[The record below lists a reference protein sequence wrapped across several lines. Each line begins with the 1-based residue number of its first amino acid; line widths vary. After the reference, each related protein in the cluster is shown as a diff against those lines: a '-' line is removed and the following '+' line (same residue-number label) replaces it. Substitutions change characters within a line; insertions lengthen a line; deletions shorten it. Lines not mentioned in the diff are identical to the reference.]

1 MIVAALMPAEN
12 NLTMFQKA
20 VRDIVAHDPMGP
32 GMGAELLVARMLAAV
47 RIWPDGD
54 ATAPGFLD
62 RGTEFTSADWQA
74 LLHRMAERW
83 REKHTERFNPFEERL
98 ESERLRPGTIENF
111 RRLVLSSLDR
121 AGQVSPELI
130 AATLDLPLTSRLG
143 PPVRLASEWEQVVV
157 DLVEPRPVGRVFCGF
172 ESASGIALKLAMEGA
187 RVRLDI
193 QNYDTAVICACLALA
208 GDADLVVRL
217 GDPMDLA
224 ASDLGS
230 EPTPFDT
237 AIVVPPIGVRLQ
249 PGRGGPDMTGLLP
262 YSSSESGGVALAI
275 ARARHRAICVVPPS
289 FLFKA
294 TRADQHFKEVVAR
307 EFGLETIVGLPR
319 GVYPNTSI
327 MAALLL
333 FDLDRGRP
341 TETGQVLVVDAVD
354 RDHTNAAALPIN
366 ELPQLL
372 RKRDVGDISV
382 MTSVDE
388 LAANDFNLSP
398 DRYVVAPAV
407 LRLRQLAENAEMVAL
422 GDLVEIYRPQAL
434 TGSKAAAEG
443 DIVAFEIGVSDI
455 DEVGLVETPGKRL
468 ALSEA
473 TASQARKAV
482 IEPGDVLLVIK
493 GSVGKVGYVR
503 SIPEGA
509 LWLAS
514 QSFAVLRLRRHAPIS
529 DPRVLFRF
537 LSSGLG
543 QASLQNVRVGST
555 VPGLQMADVRRLPI
569 VLPDSNVHAAIA
581 RQVDGLFAIQ
591 DHIRQLRSDLKDQ
604 QTTIWPDGSASS
616 GSCADEAESISTAR
630 KAVNPGRRGQP
641 RRTR

>member
-12 NLTMFQKA
+12 NLEMFQRA
-20 VRDIVAHDPMGP
+20 VRNIVVHDPLGP

-47 RIWPDGD
+47 RVWPEGD
-54 ATAPGFLD
+54 ATVPGFLD
-62 RGTEFTSADWQA
+62 RGIEFTSADWQA
-74 LLHRMAERW
+74 LLHQMAGRW
-83 REKHTERFNPFEERL
+83 REESAERFNPFEGGF

-111 RRLVLSSLDR
+111 RRLVLSSLDS
-121 AGQVSPELI
+121 AGQVGPELI
-130 AATLDLPLTSRLG
+130 EATLDLSLTSRLG
-143 PPVRLASEWEQVVV
+143 PVARLAPAWEQVVV
-157 DLVEPRPVGRVFCGF
+157 DLVDPRPEGHVFCGF
-172 ESASGIALKLAMEGA
+172 ESASGIALKLAIKGA
-187 RVRLDI
+187 KVRLDT
-193 QNYDTAVICACLALA
+193 QNYGTAAVCACLALA

-294 TRADQHFKEVVAR
+294 TRADQHFKEMVAR

-319 GVYPNTSI
+319 GVYPNASI

-333 FDLDRGRP
+333 FDRDRGRLNK
-341 TETGQVLVVDAVD
+341 TRQVFVVDAVD
-354 RDHTNAAALPIN
+354 RDHTNAAAVPTN

-372 RKRDVGDISV
+372 RKREIGEVSV
-382 MTSVDE
+382 MASIDE

-398 DRYVVAPAV
+398 DRYVVAPEV
-407 LRLRQLAENAEMVAL
+407 LRLRQLAEDAETVAL

-443 DIVAFEIGVSDI
+443 DTVAFEIGVADI

-473 TASQARKAV
+473 AASQARKAV

-543 QASLQNVRVGST
+543 QASLQNFRVGST

-569 VLPDSNVHAAIA
+569 ILPNSDAHAAIA
-581 RQVDGLFAIQ
+581 RQVDELFAIQ
-591 DHIRQLRSDLKDQ
+591 DHIRQLRSDLIAR
-604 QTTIWPDGSASS
+604 QTAIWPDGSASS
-616 GSCADEAESISTAR
+616 STYADGTSGNQHS
-630 KAVNPGRRGQP
+630 V
-641 RRTR
+641 

>member
-1 MIVAALMPAEN
+1 MTVAAVMPVEN
-12 NLTMFQKA
+12 HLAMFQRA
-20 VRDIVAHDPMGP
+20 LRNIVVHDPLGP
-32 GMGAELLVARMLAAV
+32 GVSAELLVARMLAAV
-47 RIWPDGD
+47 RLWPQGD
-54 ATAPGFLD
+54 AMVPGFLN
-62 RGTEFTSADWQA
+62 RAIEFTSADWQA
-74 LLHRMAERW
+74 LLHRMAGRW
-83 REKHTERFNPFEERL
+83 REERTERFNPFEDGL

-111 RRLVLSSLDR
+111 RRIVLSSLDR

-130 AATLDLPLTSRLG
+130 EATLDLPLRSRFG
-143 PPVRLASEWEQVVV
+143 PVARLAPEWEEVVV
-157 DLVEPRPVGRVFCGF
+157 DLVDPRSAGRVFCGF
-172 ESASGIALKLAMEGA
+172 ENASGIALKLAIKGA
-187 RVRLDI
+187 GVRLDI
-193 QNYDTAVICACLALA
+193 QNYDTAAVCACLALA
-208 GDADLVVRL
+208 GDADLVVKL
-217 GDPMDLA
+217 GDPMDIA
-224 ASDLGS
+224 VSDLGS

-249 PGRGGPDMTGLLP
+249 PGQGGPDMTGLLP
-262 YSSSESGGVALAI
+262 YSSSENGGVALAI

-319 GVYPNTSI
+319 GVYPNASI

-333 FDLDRGRP
+333 FDLDRGGP
-341 TETGQVLVVDAVD
+341 TEIRQVFVVDAVD
-354 RDHTNAAALPIN
+354 RDHTNAAALPTN
-366 ELPQLL
+366 DLPQLL
-372 RKRDVGDISV
+372 RKREVGDISV
-382 MTSVDE
+382 MVSIAE

-398 DRYVVAPAV
+398 DRYVVAPEV
-407 LRLRQLAENAEMVAL
+407 LRLRQLAEDAETVAL

-434 TGSKAAAEG
+434 AGSKAAAEG
-443 DIVAFEIGVSDI
+443 NIVAFEIGVADI

-473 TASQARKAV
+473 AASQARKAV

-493 GSVGKVGYVR
+493 GSVGKVGYIR
-503 SIPEGA
+503 SIPKEA

-543 QASLQNVRVGST
+543 QASLQNFRVGST
-555 VPGLQMADVRRLPI
+555 VPGLQMSDVRRLPV
-569 VLPDSNVHAAIA
+569 VLPDGNAHAAIA

-591 DHIRQLRSDLKDQ
+591 DHIRQLRSDLIDR
-604 QTTIWPDGSASS
+604 QTTIWPDGSAPS
-616 GSCADEAESISTAR
+616 GTCADEAKGNQHRI
-630 KAVNPGRRGQP
+630 
-641 RRTR
+641 